1 MTPRVVRSAA
11 ALVIGN
17 ELLTGKIKDANVP
30 ELARAL
36 RALGIRLERVV
47 MLPDDVA
54 LLAAEIAQLSRDFDV
69 VFTSGGVGPTHDDVT
84 VIAVARAFG
93 LDVVE
98 DPHLAGLIRGVYRER
113 ATEAHLLMARVP
125 QGSVLCGAPDVEWP
139 TPVTNNVWMLPGI
152 PDLFRLKLLT
162 VRAWLRG
169 PTTFLTRTLFLRQ
182 EEPLLKPLLDQVVAR
197 HPLVEIGS
205 YPKWFDP
212 TYRTQITFDA
222 ETAEA
227 AQAALDD
234 LQGLL
239 PPSDIVRVE

>member
-1 MTPRVVRSAA
+1 MTQRVVRTAA

-17 ELLTGKIKDANVP
+17 ELLTGKINDANVG
-30 ELARAL
+30 ELARSL
-36 RALGIRLERVV
+36 RALGIRLSRVV
-47 MLPDDVA
+47 MMPDDVG
-54 LLAAEIAQLSRDFDV
+54 LLAGEIAELSHNFDV

-84 VIAVARAFG
+84 VVAVARAFG
-93 LDVVE
+93 LEVVE
-98 DPHLAGLIRGVYRER
+98 DPQLAGLIRGVYRER
-113 ATEAHLLMARVP
+113 TTDAHLLMARVP
-125 QGSVLCGAPDVEWP
+125 VGSVLCGAPEVEWP
-139 TPVTNNVWMLPGI
+139 TPVTRNVWMLPGI

-169 PTTFLTRTLFLRQ
+169 PAPFVTRALFLRQ

-197 HPLVEIGS
+197 HPQVEIGS

-227 AQAALDD
+227 AQAALED
-234 LQGLL
+234 LRALVAPG
-239 PPSDIVRVE
+239 DVVRVE

>member
-1 MTPRVVRSAA
+1 MTQSVVRTAA

-17 ELLTGKIKDANVP
+17 EILSGKVADANVS
-30 ELARAL
+30 ELAKLL

-47 MLPDDVA
+47 MLPDEVE
-54 LLAAEIAQLSRDFDV
+54 LLAKEVRELSARFDV

-84 VIAVARAFG
+84 IDAVARAFG

-98 DPHLAGLIRGVYRER
+98 DPKLAALMHGVYGER
-113 ATEAHLLMARVP
+113 ITDAHLLMARVP
-125 QGSVLCGAPDVEWP
+125 AGSVLRGSAEVEWP

-169 PTTFLTRTLFLRQ
+169 PAPFLSRSLFLRLV
-182 EEPLLKPLLDQVVAR
+182 EPLLKPLLDQVVAR
-197 HPLVEIGS
+197 HPKVEIGS

-212 TYRTQITFDA
+212 TYRTLVTFDA
-222 ETAEA
+222 ADAEA
-227 AQAALDD
+227 AQAALED
-234 LQGLL
+234 LRARVA
-239 PPSDIVRVE
+239 PTDIVRAE